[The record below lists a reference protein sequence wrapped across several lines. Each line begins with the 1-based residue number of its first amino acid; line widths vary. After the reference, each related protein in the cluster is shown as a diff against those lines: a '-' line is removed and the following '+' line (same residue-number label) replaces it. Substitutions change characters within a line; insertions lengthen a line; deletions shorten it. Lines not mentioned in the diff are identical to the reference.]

1 MRQKQSELQDDELIA
16 VILRAAA
23 RAEEYLAGKSLEEF
37 LTDPQLQDA
46 LGACMLVMG
55 QAAREVTEMLRNWT
69 SHVPWIQLDE
79 LADWRLY
86 GYRDERRTRQL
97 WEFIQHWLPMIR
109 ASLQSSWSPAHLRL

>member
-97 WEFIQHWLPMIR
+97 WEFIQNWLPMIR
-109 ASLQSSWSPAHLRL
+109 ASLQSSWSPTHLCL